1 MHLRILV
8 PSEIFADQAGVLR
21 IVAETG
27 AGSLGLLPH
36 RLDCVANL
44 VPGILTYQTKEGK
57 TVYLAVDEGV
67 MVKAGADVLISVRQA
82 IGGTDLAGLH
92 DAVKREFLTFD
103 EQEKS
108 VRSAVAKMESGFIG
122 RFAELQRKNGHR

>member
-1 MHLRILV
+1 MQLKILL
-8 PSEIFADQAGVLR
+8 PSEIFADQADVLS

-36 RLDCVANL
+36 RLDCVAEL
-44 VPGILTYQTKEGK
+44 VPGILTYETKEGK

-67 MVKAGADVLISVRQA
+67 LVKAGANVLVSVRQA
-82 IGGTDLAGLH
+82 IGGTDLAGLR
-92 DAVKREFLTFD
+92 DAVKREFLTLN

-108 VRSAVAKMESGFIG
+108 VRAAVTKMESGFIG
-122 RFAELQRKNGHR
+122 RFAELQHER

>member
-1 MHLRILV
+1 MRLKILV
-8 PSEIFADQAGVLR
+8 PSEIFADQADVLS

-27 AGSLGLLPH
+27 AGSFGLLPH
-36 RLDCVANL
+36 RLDCVTNL

-67 MVKAGADVLISVRQA
+67 MVKTGADVLISVRQA
-82 IGGTDLAGLH
+82 IGGTDLAGLR
-92 DAVKREFLTFD
+92 DAVKREFLTLN

-108 VRSAVAKMESGFIG
+108 VRAAVAKMESGFIG
-122 RFAELQRKNGHR
+122 RFAELQHER